1 MNERALFEILSDEKE
16 SAAQHYLRMFVGQTS
31 LSALLRYE
39 LVTGLLSPMPGALGY
54 WLRSRCYVWLL
65 QQMGRGTVIGRSVM
79 VRCPGQISLGEHV
92 MLDDYVVLDAKG
104 ACSQITIGDQVLIG
118 RGSILSCHQSQ
129 IQIGNFVSIG
139 PFVHFACKGRVEV
152 GSHVQ
157 IGSGVKVMAGSHA
170 SEDPDIPITQQRR
183 LAEGI
188 VIGNNVWIG
197 VSATILDGVTIG
209 SGSIVGAGS
218 VVSKDVP
225 PDSLVLGNPARVVK
239 NRRKT
244 ATL

>member
-16 SAAQHYLRMFVGQTS
+16 SAAQRYRRMFVGQTS
-31 LSALLRYE
+31 LSSLLRYE
-39 LVTGLLSPMPGALGY
+39 LMTGLLGPMPGALGY
-54 WLRSRCYVWLL
+54 WLRSKFYVGLL
-65 QQMGRGTVIGRSVM
+65 QSMGRGTVIGRSVTL
-79 VRCPGQISLGEHV
+79 RCPGQISLGNHV
-92 MLDDYVVLDAKG
+92 MLDDHVVLDAKG
-104 ACSQITIGDQVLIG
+104 ADSQVRIGNQVLIG

-129 IQIGNFVSIG
+129 IRIGNFVSIG
-139 PFVHFACKGRVEV
+139 PFVHFACKGLVKV

-157 IGSGVKVMAGSHA
+157 IGAGVQVMAGSHA
-170 SEDPDIPITQQRR
+170 SDDPDIPITQQER
-183 LAEGI
+183 LSEGI
-188 VIGNNVWIG
+188 VMGDNVWIG
-197 VSATILDGVTIG
+197 ASATILDGVTIG

-218 VVSKDVP
+218 IVHKDVP

>member
-39 LVTGLLSPMPGALGY
+39 LVTGLLGPMPGALGY
-54 WLRSRCYVWLL
+54 WLRSKCYSCLF
-65 QQMGRGTVIGRSVM
+65 QHMGRGTVIGRSVM
-79 VRCPGQISLGEHV
+79 LRCPGQISLGDHV
-92 MLDDYVVLDAKG
+92 MLDDHVVLDAKG
-104 ACSQITIGDQVLIG
+104 ARSQVAIGDQVLIG
-118 RGSILSCHQSQ
+118 RGSILSCHQSRVR
-129 IQIGNFVSIG
+129 IGNFVSIG
-139 PFVHFACKGRVEV
+139 PFVHFACKGDVEV

-157 IGSGVKVMAGSHA
+157 IGSGVQVMAGSHA
-170 SEDPDIPITQQRR
+170 SEDPDIPITQQKR
-183 LAEGI
+183 LSEGI
-188 VIGNNVWIG
+188 VIGSNVWIG
-197 VSATILDGVTIG
+197 VSATFLDGVTLG

-218 VVSKDVP
+218 VVNKDVP